1 MSDRRLKLLLIDP
14 DPIFQLGLRF
24 AVAQI
29 ADVQIVES
37 AEIPAT
43 ALQILADRRTDG
55 QFVNL
60 IVLEVVLDIQSDRY
74 LPGMQ
79 LCRQLKILYPNLP
92 IFLLSSLTEP
102 DSLAAIKALGVNGY
116 CPKGTAV
123 SEIVAAMRQV
133 AAGGFYWY
141 GEKTEKDGTKKNHNL
156 SFSSP
161 TPSPPLPSPL
171 RTLLHQL
178 RLSGFAHINTT
189 LAAVT
194 AELQVPGIPLME
206 KAILAGQRRELLA
219 ARWLLSRLLPSVKEV
234 TPIATSQLSF
244 NDSPSLPVSD
254 NAPITIFTATAAK
267 LQFPLQ
273 NLTDEPLEIDIF
285 REDKK
290 RELFYLILRKI
301 ESILEE
307 LRFSQV
313 EISELPSKS
322 AAIIKDLWQITI
334 TDFLGRY
341 STIKLGDRYLE
352 IVELLLLDKSTVQT
366 AILSKIPLLTE
377 FLAYVLFQSPLMID
391 HLSYEADTPE
401 AIARAELLLH
411 NLLIQIANGV
421 VQPLLNQLADL
432 EVIKQNFYDR
442 NLLSTREIERF
453 RNSLSWKYRF
463 NNYIT
468 EPVTI
473 FESRYNL
480 LVFAPRGIAKITIYA
495 PRGQELAKLSGIRL
509 LVTLVLEIR
518 DALAPRLQAVV
529 TFLGKGLVY
538 ILTQVI
544 GQAIGLIGRG
554 ILQGIGNISLRE
566 KK

>member
-1 MSDRRLKLLLIDP
+1 
-14 DPIFQLGLRF
+14 
-24 AVAQI
+24 
-29 ADVQIVES
+29 
-37 AEIPAT
+37 
-43 ALQILADRRTDG
+43 
-55 QFVNL
+55 
-60 IVLEVVLDIQSDRY
+60 
-74 LPGMQ
+74 
-79 LCRQLKILYPNLP
+79 
-92 IFLLSSLTEP
+92 
-102 DSLAAIKALGVNGY
+102 
-116 CPKGTAV
+116 
-123 SEIVAAMRQV
+123 
-133 AAGGFYWY
+133 
-141 GEKTEKDGTKKNHNL
+141 
-156 SFSSP
+156 
-161 TPSPPLPSPL
+161 
-171 RTLLHQL
+171 
-178 RLSGFAHINTT
+178 LSGFAHINIT

-273 NLTDEPLEIDIF
+273 NLTAEPLEIDIF

-290 RELFYLILRKI
+290 RELLYLILRKI

-313 EISELPSKS
+313 EISKLPSKS

-334 TDFLGRY
+334 TDFFGRY
-341 STIKLGDRYLE
+341 STIKVGDRYLE

-480 LVFAPRGIAKITIYA
+480 LVFAPRGIAKIKIYA
-495 PRGQELAKLSGIRL
+495 PRGQELAQLSGIRL

>member
-74 LPGMQ
+74 DLGVQ
-79 LCRQLKILYPNLP
+79 LCRQLKTLYPNLP

-102 DSLAAIKALGVNGY
+102 NLLAAIKALGVNGY

-141 GEKTEKDGTKKNHNL
+141 GEKTEKDGIKKNHNL
-156 SFSSP
+156 FFSSP
-161 TPSPPLPSPL
+161 SPPSPF

-234 TPIATSQLSF
+234 TPIVTSQLSF

-273 NLTDEPLEIDIF
+273 NLTAEPLEIDIF

-290 RELFYLILRKI
+290 RELLYLILRKI

-313 EISELPSKS
+313 EISKLPSKS

-334 TDFLGRY
+334 TDFFGRY
-341 STIKLGDRYLE
+341 STIKVGDRYLE

-480 LVFAPRGIAKITIYA
+480 LIFAPRGIAKITIYA

>member
-74 LPGMQ
+74 DLGMQ

-102 DSLAAIKALGVNGY
+102 NLLAAIKALGVNGY

-141 GEKTEKDGTKKNHNL
+141 GEKTEKDGTRKNHNL
-156 SFSSP
+156 FFSSP
-161 TPSPPLPSPL
+161 SPPSPF
-171 RTLLHQL
+171 RTLLHKL

-234 TPIATSQLSF
+234 TPIVTSQLSF

-273 NLTDEPLEIDIF
+273 NLTAEPLEIDIF
-285 REDKK
+285 REEKK
-290 RELFYLILRKI
+290 RELLYLILRKI

-334 TDFLGRY
+334 TDFFGRY
-341 STIKLGDRYLE
+341 STIKVGDRYLE

-480 LVFAPRGIAKITIYA
+480 LIFAPRGIAKIKIYA

>member
-1 MSDRRLKLLLIDP
+1 MSYSRLKLLLIDP

-74 LPGMQ
+74 DLGMQ

-102 DSLAAIKALGVNGY
+102 NLLAAIKALGVNGY

-141 GEKTEKDGTKKNHNL
+141 GEKTEKDGTRTNHNL
-156 SFSSP
+156 FFSSP
-161 TPSPPLPSPL
+161 SPPSPF
-171 RTLLHQL
+171 RTLLHKL

-234 TPIATSQLSF
+234 TPIVTSQLSF

-273 NLTDEPLEIDIF
+273 NLTAEPLEIDIF

-290 RELFYLILRKI
+290 RELLYLILRKI

-334 TDFLGRY
+334 TDFFGRY

-480 LVFAPRGIAKITIYA
+480 LIFAPRGIAKITIYA

>member
-1 MSDRRLKLLLIDP
+1 MSYSRLKLLLIDP

-74 LPGMQ
+74 DLGMQ
-79 LCRQLKILYPNLP
+79 LCRQLKTLYPNLP

-102 DSLAAIKALGVNGY
+102 DLLAAIKALGVNGY

-141 GEKTEKDGTKKNHNL
+141 GEKTEKDGIRKNHNL
-156 SFSSP
+156 FFSSP
-161 TPSPPLPSPL
+161 SPPSPF
-171 RTLLHQL
+171 RTLLHKL
-178 RLSGFAHINTT
+178 RLSGFAHINIT

-234 TPIATSQLSF
+234 TPIVTSQLSF

-273 NLTDEPLEIDIF
+273 NLTAEPLEIDIF

-290 RELFYLILRKI
+290 RELLYLILRKI

-313 EISELPSKS
+313 EISKLPSKS

-334 TDFLGRY
+334 TDFFGRY
-341 STIKLGDRYLE
+341 STIKVGDRYLE

-480 LVFAPRGIAKITIYA
+480 LVFAPRGIAKIKIYA
-495 PRGQELAKLSGIRL
+495 PRGQELAQLSGIRL

>member
-14 DPIFQLGLRF
+14 DPIFQLGLRV

-37 AEIPAT
+37 ASIPAI
-43 ALQILADRRTDG
+43 ALQILTDG
-55 QFVNL
+55 LRDPQFINL
-60 IVLEVVLDIQSDRY
+60 IVLEVILDIQSARY
-74 LPGMQ
+74 FSGLQ
-79 LCRQLKILYPNLP
+79 LCRHLKTLYPTLP
-92 IFLLSSLTEP
+92 IFILSSLTEP
-102 DSLAAIKALGVNGY
+102 ESLAAIKALGVNGY

-141 GEKTEKDGTKKNHNL
+141 GEGSGGEGE
-156 SFSSP
+156 SESGGV
-161 TPSPPLPSPL
+161 TPF
-171 RTLLHQL
+171 RTLRKNL
-178 RLSGFAHINTT
+178 RLSGFAQINAT

-234 TPIATSQLSF
+234 SPIGTSQLTLL
-244 NDSPSLPVSD
+244 NDSLSSPVSD
-254 NAPITIFTATAAK
+254 STSTTIFTSTAAK

-290 RELFYLILRKI
+290 RELFHLILRKI
-301 ESILEE
+301 ESILED

-322 AAIIKDLWQITI
+322 AAIIKDLWQIVI
-334 TDFLGRY
+334 TDFFGRY
-341 STIKLGDRYLE
+341 STIKVGDRYLE
-352 IVELLLLDKSTVQT
+352 IVELLLLDQSSVQT
-366 AILSKIPLLTE
+366 AIFSKIPLFTE
-377 FLAYVLFQSPLMID
+377 FLAYILFQAPLMID
-391 HLSYEADTPE
+391 HLSYQADTPE
-401 AIARAELLLH
+401 AMARAELILH
-411 NLLIQIANGV
+411 NLLIQIANAV

-473 FESRYNL
+473 FESRYNI
-480 LVFAPRGIAKITIYA
+480 LVFAPRGIAKIAIYA
-495 PRGQELAKLSGIRL
+495 PRGQELAQLSGIRL

-518 DALAPRLQAVV
+518 DALAPRIQAIVK
-529 TFLGKGLVY
+529 FLGKGLVY
-538 ILTQVI
+538 ILTQII